1 MPAGRENKFVRA
13 RHHLRSTHL
22 LEGPTN
28 NTSGYF
34 TIEPDEVIVTPA
46 VRVELDL
53 NADDPSLQGLSLI
66 HI

>member
-1 MPAGRENKFVRA
+1 MPAGRENKFA
-13 RHHLRSTHL
+13 RLYHLRSTHL

-46 VRVELDL
+46 VT
-53 NADDPSLQGLSLI
+53 S
-66 HI
+66 